1 MRRLHPS
8 GLQIFK
14 LLWFFC
20 VWEGS
25 NLTVFKSSNFHDVF
39 AHNRRVW
46 CYSFQ
51 VWGPT
56 HHLSWWVLQ
65 SLKEFQDRHGLLHK
79 SMLTVKGGQN
89 QTGGSSRKW
98 SAFTTSSNKIIRN
111 DGKAVLTRS
120 HNLKVRWIIS
130 KKRPKEYK
138 QVSHLLPTNWFLIQA
153 SDCIPN
159 PTWMWSLRRG
169 NKQTDEICM
178 WRKGIYICFYL
189 HTRMLKTTFHHH
201 CHRQMSHKD
210 IFCWRRMMIWSI
222 IALQHR
228 LNTHLKQV
236 QNIRRNWC
244 ACHGISLHLSSNWSC
259 WHAKRWTGTL

>member
-1 MRRLHPS
+1 M
-8 GLQIFK
+8 IFLCQRK
-14 LLWFFC
+14 SNLTFFKSSNFHDFFVQKKHLNLDFKSSNFHEYFC
-20 VWEGS
+20 VWEVCILPVFKSSNFYDFFHVWEGS

-56 HHLSWWVLQ
+56 DHLSWWVLQ
-65 SLKEFQDRHGLLHK
+65 SLKEFQDRHSILHK
-79 SMLTVKGGQN
+79 SILTVKGGQN

-111 DGKAVLTRS
+111 DGKAVLTWS

-138 QVSHLLPTNWFLIQA
+138 QVSHLLRTNWFLIQA
-153 SDCIPN
+153 NDCIPN
-159 PTWMWSLRRG
+159 PTWMWSLCRG

-178 WRKGIYICFYL
+178 WRKGIYMFL
-189 HTRMLKTTFHHH
+189 L
-201 CHRQMSHKD
+201 
-210 IFCWRRMMIWSI
+210 
-222 IALQHR
+222 
-228 LNTHLKQV
+228 THLHV
-236 QNIRRNWC
+236 ENNFP
-244 ACHGISLHLSSNWSC
+244 SSLSSSDES
-259 WHAKRWTGTL
+259 